1 MTSTKHKNVD
11 RRDTRKTGA
20 FYPKVPD
27 GRESKANLSYIKKK
41 KKKKVIRDEFSSEGN
56 EAKIALT
63 LAGGNG
69 EAGITASTDPRVRI
83 WSQMTNRHCM
93 THKVYHGLQ
102 DT

>member
-1 MTSTKHKNVD
+1 MGERARQIFLT
-11 RRDTRKTGA
+11 
-20 FYPKVPD
+20 F
-27 GRESKANLSYIKKK
+27 KKK
-41 KKKKVIRDEFSSEGN
+41 NVIRDEFSTEGN
-56 EAKIALT
+56 EAKIALA